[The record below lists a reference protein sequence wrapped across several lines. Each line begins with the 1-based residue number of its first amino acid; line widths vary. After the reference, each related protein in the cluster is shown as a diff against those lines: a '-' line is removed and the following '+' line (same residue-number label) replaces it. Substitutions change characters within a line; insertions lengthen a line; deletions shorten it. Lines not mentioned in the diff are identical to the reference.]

1 MRSRLVPA
9 LLVGSMLLAGSMLLT
24 ACTAGTPTATAP
36 APAAG
41 TPAASV
47 LVVEKEVTL
56 ATGGE
61 AVLALRAGAP
71 GTAWARQGAEAA
83 TVSVHVD
90 GAYKAD
96 VVLFRG
102 ETVFTYEALLGELAA
117 GKHQVAV
124 RLEPAKSAAAAKEV
138 KVEDAA
144 VRVYPPGDPLYEVMA
159 YAPILYGR
167 DESRYSD
174 TPLFTY
180 YEVVQYGVSRTIQYT
195 WIFSNEDG
203 GTAADAL
210 MSRWGR
216 LTDIEWVYRVTL
228 AQGASSAAG
237 AVLKEEFQDKDH
249 NTAAFKGS
257 KDGRHPL
264 LKNVTRNNL
273 FADVGTSA
281 YRFALVPAE
290 TLTAGSRE
298 EMMDLH
304 PWTYRVMAEEW
315 QREAQDGTEKTASP
329 DTRQVSDPRNYL
341 YVEFNSGPLPGQAC
355 DGKLAF
361 QAKLRDGERWYSS
374 DHAVDSLRIQGAVG
388 WRRGTIELPPGT
400 TAGQVEGLRFV
411 IYPGKATA
419 CALAV
424 TGVRKVFLLG
434 QDYVPGPSLWAWS
447 GQQALDAD
455 PASATPDT
463 FTLPSR

>member
-1 MRSRLVPA
+1 MTVRLLA
-9 LLVGSMLLAGSMLLT
+9 TILTGSMLMT
-24 ACTAGTPTATAP
+24 ACTGGTPTATAP
-36 APAAG
+36 APTAG
-41 TPAASV
+41 APAASI
-47 LVVEKEVTL
+47 LVAEKEITL
-56 ATGGE
+56 SAGGE
-61 AVLALRAGAP
+61 AVLALRASAP
-71 GTAWARQGAEAA
+71 GTAWGRKGAEAA
-83 TVSVHVD
+83 TVSIHVD
-90 GAYKAD
+90 GTYKAD

-102 ETVFTYEALLGELAA
+102 ETAFTYEALLGELTA

-124 RLEPAKSAAAAKEV
+124 RLEPGKSAAAAGKV
-138 KVEDAA
+138 TVEDAA

-180 YEVVQYGVSRTIQYT
+180 YEVTQDGGNKAIQYT

-216 LTDIEWVYRVTL
+216 LTDIEWVYRVTVTP
-228 AQGASSAAG
+228 GGNPAG
-237 AVLKEEFQDKDH
+237 VVVKEEFQDKDH
-249 NTAAFKGS
+249 NTVAFKGS
-257 KDGRHPL
+257 KNGRHPL

-315 QREAQDGTEKTASP
+315 EREAQEATEKTASA

-341 YVEFNSGPLPGQAC
+341 YVEFNSGPLPGQPC

-361 QAKLRDGERWYSS
+361 QAKLREGDKWYSS
-374 DHAVDSLRIQGAVG
+374 DHGVDSLRIQGAVG

-400 TAGQVEGLRFV
+400 TAGQVEALRFV
-411 IYPGKATA
+411 MYPGKTTT

-424 TGVRKVFLLG
+424 TGVRKVFFLG
-434 QDYVPGPSLWAWS
+434 QDYTPGPSLWAWS
-447 GQQALDAD
+447 GQQVLDAD
-455 PASATPDT
+455 PASATPDS